1 MKNLLFLSLIFF
13 GFGLNA
19 QTPFST
25 SRAIYHAKHRL
36 PMLQSCNGKNTLHF
50 NNTQSIFIHNN
61 YPVENDMVE
70 EGNMAYRIMGD
81 FEGMSVFI
89 DLNQNVQYSKVT
101 GLLGLCMLLEKPDS
115 IDWIINYQEQKKIK
129 EFTCVKASGT
139 FEGREYDV
147 WFTPDIPVPFGPYK
161 LCGLPGLILEAKSR
175 DGKVSWEFVGY
186 ESVSTEPVKLKPPVN
201 GKLFTW
207 EEYVQA
213 MINFKLQRESK
224 SNEQFTI
231 TISDS
236 PPGSTIEVGKYNIYE
251 RYLTT
256 QNKQ

>member
-1 MKNLLFLSLIFF
+1 
-13 GFGLNA
+13 
-19 QTPFST
+19 
-25 SRAIYHAKHRL
+25 
-36 PMLQSCNGKNTLHF
+36 
-50 NNTQSIFIHNN
+50 
-61 YPVENDMVE
+61 
-70 EGNMAYRIMGD
+70 MAYRFMGD

-231 TISDS
+231 TICDS
-236 PPGSTIEVGKYNIYE
+236 PPGSTIEVGK
-251 RYLTT
+251 
-256 QNKQ
+256 